1 MYSKYFKISDHG
13 YIVFNTVYVCVH
25 MKRNHYLG
33 TELNVSMYCN
43 NLLSKKIQIFIFARY
58 Y

>member
-33 TELNVSMYCN
+33 TELSVSMYCN
-43 NLLSKKIQIFIFARY
+43 NIFN
-58 Y
+58 